1 MTAWRIVTNMS
12 FQFKSLHSKRCL
24 LFDLDV
30 FNAYLVCLLT
40 DELLFLLYTYF
51 GFTMYSLKFIN
62 IMKRKFEKVEENI
75 VNLQLEIQQ

>member
-1 MTAWRIVTNMS
+1 MLI
-12 FQFKSLHSKRCL
+12 
-24 LFDLDV
+24 
-30 FNAYLVCLLT
+30 LVCLLT

-62 IMKRKFEKVEENI
+62 IMKSKFEKVEENI